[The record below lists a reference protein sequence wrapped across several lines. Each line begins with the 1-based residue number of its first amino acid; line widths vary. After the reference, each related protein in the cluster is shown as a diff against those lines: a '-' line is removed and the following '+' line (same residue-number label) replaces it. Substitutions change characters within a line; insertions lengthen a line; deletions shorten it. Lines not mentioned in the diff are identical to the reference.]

1 MSLQTAIIETRAK
14 MLAKY
19 PGYSN
24 FPPAERRLLVMAYL
38 ADEVRVREVG
48 GNNRGKWVGVF
59 LAAVGLGE
67 GYPWC
72 AASMNFA
79 SQVAEAPCPKRPEYN
94 PAAVLG
100 WNRWADD
107 NDTIISGAPR
117 RGDIAMRR
125 TSATTGHIGVVVRV
139 VGNLVYS
146 IEGNTSPGDSGSQA
160 DGGGLYRRVRL
171 RSFWSWGFARA

>member
-1 MSLQTAIIETRAK
+1 MTLDAGIEQTRVR
-14 MLAKY
+14 MLEKY
-19 PGYSN
+19 PN
-24 FPPAERRLLVMAYL
+24 WRTLPAAERRLLVMAYL
-38 ADEVRVREVG
+38 ADEVRVKEVG
-48 GNNRGKWVGVF
+48 GNNRGKWVKVF
-59 LAAVGLGE
+59 LASVGLGE

-72 AASMNFA
+72 AASLTFA
-79 SQVAEAPCPKRPEYN
+79 SQVADAPFPQRPEYN

-107 NDTIISGAPR
+107 NDRIVSGALR

-139 VGNLVYS
+139 VGNFVYS
-146 IEGNTSPGDSGSQA
+146 IEGNTSPGNEGSQA

-171 RSFWSWGFARA
+171 KSFWSWGFARA

>member
-1 MSLQTAIIETRAK
+1 
-14 MLAKY
+14 MLSKY
-19 PGYSN
+19 PSWGTLA
-24 FPPAERRLLVMAYL
+24 PAERRLLVMAYL
-38 ADEVRVREVG
+38 ADEIKVREVG

-59 LAAVGLGE
+59 LASVGLDE

-72 AASMNFA
+72 AAAMTFA
-79 SQVAEAPCPKRPEYN
+79 SLVAEAPCPKRPEYN
-94 PAAVLG
+94 PAAVVG
-100 WNRWADD
+100 WQRWADD
-107 NDTIISGAPR
+107 KDLIISGAPR

-139 VGNLVYS
+139 VGNFVYS

-171 RSFWSWGFARA
+171 RSFWSWGFAR